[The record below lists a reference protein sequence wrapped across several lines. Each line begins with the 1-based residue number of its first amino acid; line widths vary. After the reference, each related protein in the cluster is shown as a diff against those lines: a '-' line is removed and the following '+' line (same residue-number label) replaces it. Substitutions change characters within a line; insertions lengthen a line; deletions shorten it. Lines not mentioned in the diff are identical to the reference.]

1 MGKTIDDT
9 TDIDIVLPGDAA
21 AATRPELPAWA
32 EYGVSQI
39 FHTFNS
45 RHDGV
50 LCLQDMN
57 HLQAALGNTTPYT
70 LREYRALC
78 NTHSLTWHWI
88 RDPGV
93 PPDLAGDSMPVSL
106 LVTPTWAQSDSSKP
120 QGGLDGGLDA
130 NGLIA
135 LYAQMGADCV
145 KRDLALLGIMPGVW
159 LRVCVYGC
167 VCVYVRLCV
176 RACACVTLVACLT
189 LTCAQM
195 CGAKRFVPSRG
206 LQSGCSGCTPSC
218 VQLMPTT

>member
-1 MGKTIDDT
+1 MPHSHPPPSACLTRDHGRFVRLLCMGKTIDDT

-159 LRVCVYGC
+159 LRVCVWLCVYGC
-167 VCVYVRLCV
+167 VSVCLCV
-176 RACACVTLVACLT
+176 CVSVCLS
-189 LTCAQM
+189 
-195 CGAKRFVPSRG
+195 VSV
-206 LQSGCSGCTPSC
+206 SVC
-218 VQLMPTT
+218 V